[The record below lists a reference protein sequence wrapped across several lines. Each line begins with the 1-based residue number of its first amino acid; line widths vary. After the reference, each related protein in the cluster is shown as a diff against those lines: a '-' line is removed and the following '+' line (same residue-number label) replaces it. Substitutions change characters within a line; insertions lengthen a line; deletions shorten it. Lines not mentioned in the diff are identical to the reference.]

1 MRCDVSR
8 LRVLRERAK
17 EAAQA
22 HGAHMFWT
30 PNRGRGVRAGGGLD
44 VWMGSAQPKRKSNPS
59 RLHHMARKSDGPSL
73 TQAVIYVSKPGR

>member
-1 MRCDVSR
+1 MP

-30 PNRGRGVRAGGGLD
+30 PNRGRGVRAGEG
-44 VWMGSAQPKRKSNPS
+44 WMGSAKPKSNPG
-59 RLHHMARKSDGPSL
+59 RHHMPRKSDGPLL
-73 TQAVIYVSKPGR
+73 TNGNVCIETRAR